1 MIRIDKYL
9 SSLWIGSR
17 QDLSVMCKKW
27 LIENNGLICKK
38 ADQKVN
44 YGSVFKVWDGKK
56 LTFKE
61 IECKEFVALI
71 LYKPKNFVCSDID
84 EWWHKS
90 YSNLLKDCPY
100 WETLHVAGRLD
111 QDTTWLVIC
120 TNDGNFNHRII
131 SPKHKLIKTYK
142 VVCESTITDDM
153 IIRLENWVELD
164 DGYKT
169 LPAKV
174 KRIHPLSVENE
185 WLWLHQIEL
194 QIIEGKY
201 HQIKRMMESVEN
213 KVVELHRSSIGDWN
227 LDELKEGERSYIDIK

>member
-1 MIRIDKYL
+1 
-9 SSLWIGSR
+9 
-17 QDLSVMCKKW
+17 MCKKW

-44 YGSVFKVWDGKK
+44 YGSFFKVWDNKK
-56 LTFKE
+56 LTCTE
-61 IECKEFVALI
+61 IECREFVTLI

-84 EWWHKS
+84 EGGHKS
-90 YSNLLKDCPY
+90 YSNLLKNCPY
-100 WETLHVAGRLD
+100 WKTLHVAGRLD

-120 TNDGNFNHRII
+120 TNDGDFNHRII

-142 VVCESTITDDM
+142 VVCESDISEDM
-153 IIRLENWVELD
+153 IIRLEQWVELD

-174 KRIHPLSVENE
+174 KRIDLASAASKWISLRH
-185 WLWLHQIEL
+185 IEL

-201 HQIKRMMESVEN
+201 HQVKRMMESVDN
-213 KVVELHRSSIGDWN
+213 KVVELHRSNIGERN
-227 LDELKEGERSYIDIK
+227 LDGLKEWEWTYIDRE